1 MAFTIT
7 AIIVSICVIDAYVI
21 GHWTCNTNITP
32 LKDKKTSFAIAKVIA
47 FIIAFALVA
56 LCWVLFTHQ
65 VFPQWLTGVGSQPSL
80 AGTAN
85 KQDMRDRFIV
95 LLMFPFLV
103 AGVAMGVIYAT
114 KYILTFIECK
124 HTGCKIGTISEHRKS
139 DIFENSVFAGAGA
152 SVLTIILCVLAMAI
166 TPAPGGEFIYA
177 FDRLDY
183 KQVITT
189 NKTYDEKVLYENDK
203 DINVDVYNWRDPK
216 WVNIATITTIKQ
228 LPTADT
234 NQYRVSKGYDTL
246 KISDIWFTESHNMSG
261 EIPKGLEDKA
271 VIKITKVTLVSENV
285 SFHDGTNT
293 DVIRSKQDL
302 KRIHI
307 EYEVT
312 NIDELRAGV
321 QNKEELKQFI
331 GGE

>member
-1 MAFTIT
+1 MAFTLT
-7 AIIVSICVIDAYVI
+7 AIIVSICVIDTYVI
-21 GHWTCNTNITP
+21 GHWVCNTNITP
-32 LKDKKTSFAIAKVIA
+32 IKDKKTSFAITKVIA
-47 FIIAFALVA
+47 FIVAFALVG
-56 LCWVLFTHQ
+56 LCWFLFTHQ

-80 AGTAN
+80 ADAAN
-85 KQDMRDRFIV
+85 KQDMGDRFIT

-114 KYILTFIECK
+114 QYILTYIECK
-124 HTGCKIGTISEHRKS
+124 HTGRKIGTISEHRKS

-152 SVLTIILCVLAMAI
+152 SVLTIILCVLAM
-166 TPAPGGEFIYA
+166 TSKPGGELRYA
-177 FDRLDY
+177 FDGLNY
-183 KQVITT
+183 QQVITT

-203 DINVDVYNWRDPK
+203 DINIEVYNWKDSK
-216 WVNIATITTIKQ
+216 WMNIATITTIKQ

-246 KISDIWFTESHNMSG
+246 KIGDIWFTESHNVSG
-261 EIPKGLEDKA
+261 DIPAGLEDKA
-271 VIKITKVTLVSENV
+271 VIKVTKVTLVSENV

-293 DVIRSKQDL
+293 DVIRSTQDL
-302 KRIHI
+302 KRVHI

-312 NIDELRAGV
+312 NIDELRASI
-321 QNKEELKQFI
+321 QNKEDLKQFI

>member
-21 GHWTCNTNITP
+21 GHWVCNTNITP
-32 LKDKKTSFAIAKVIA
+32 LKDKKTSYTIARVLA
-47 FIIAFALVA
+47 FIVSFALVA
-56 LCWVLFTHQ
+56 LCWFLFTHQ

-80 AGTAN
+80 ADAAN
-85 KQDMRDRFIV
+85 KQDVGDRFIV
-95 LLMFPFLV
+95 LLMFPFMV
-103 AGVAMGVIYAT
+103 AGLAMGVIYAT
-114 KYILTFIECK
+114 QHILTFIECK
-124 HTGCKIGTISEHRKS
+124 HTGRKIGTISEHRKS
-139 DIFENSVFAGAGA
+139 DIFENSVFSGAGA
-152 SVLTIILCVLAMAI
+152 AVLTIILCILAL
-166 TPAPGGEFIYA
+166 TSKPGGAFRYA
-177 FDRLDY
+177 FDGLNY
-183 KQVITT
+183 HQVITV

-203 DINVDVYNWRDPK
+203 DINVEVYNWRDPK
-216 WVNIATITTIKQ
+216 WVNIATITAIKQ

-234 NQYRVSKGYDTL
+234 NQYRASKGYDTL
-246 KISDIWFTESHNMSG
+246 KIGDIWFTELHSVSG
-261 EIPKGLEDKA
+261 NIPEGLEDKA

-293 DVIRSKQDL
+293 DIVRSTGNI
-302 KRIHI
+302 KRVHI

-312 NIDELRAGV
+312 NIDELRAST

>member
-1 MAFTIT
+1 MAFTLT
-7 AIIVSICVIDAYVI
+7 AIIVSICLIDTYVI
-21 GHWTCNTNITP
+21 GHWVCNTNITP
-32 LKDKKTSFAIAKVIA
+32 IKDKKTSFAITEVIA
-47 FIIAFALVA
+47 FIVAFALVG
-56 LCWVLFTHQ
+56 LCWFLFTHQ

-80 AGTAN
+80 ADAAN
-85 KQDMRDRFIV
+85 KQDMGDRFIT

-114 KYILTFIECK
+114 QYILTYIECK
-124 HTGCKIGTISEHRKS
+124 HTGRKIGTISEHRKS

-152 SVLTIILCVLAMAI
+152 SVLTIILCVVAM
-166 TPAPGGEFIYA
+166 TSKPGGELRYA
-177 FDRLDY
+177 FDGLNY
-183 KQVITT
+183 HQVITT

-203 DINVDVYNWRDPK
+203 DIDIDVYNWRDSK
-216 WVNIATITTIKQ
+216 WMAVSDITTIKQ
-228 LPTADT
+228 LPTANT

-246 KISDIWFTESHNMSG
+246 KIGDIWFTELHNVSG
-261 EIPKGLEDKA
+261 DIPEGLEDKA

-293 DVIRSKQDL
+293 DIVRSTQDL

-312 NIDELRAGV
+312 NINELRAST
-321 QNKEELKQFI
+321 QNKEDLKQFI
-331 GGE
+331 NGK

>member
-21 GHWTCNTNITP
+21 GHWVCNTNVTP
-32 LKDKKTSFAIAKVIA
+32 IKNKKTSFVITKVIA
-47 FIIAFALVA
+47 FIVAFALVG
-56 LCWVLFTHQ
+56 LCWFLFTHQ

-80 AGTAN
+80 ADAAN
-85 KQDMRDRFIV
+85 KQDMGDRLITM
-95 LLMFPFLV
+95 LMFPFLI

-114 KYILTFIECK
+114 QYILTYIECK
-124 HTGCKIGTISEHRKS
+124 HTGRKIGTISERRKS

-152 SVLTIILCVLAMAI
+152 SVLTIILCVLSMMSK
-166 TPAPGGEFIYA
+166 PGGELRYA
-177 FDRLDY
+177 FDGLNY
-183 KQVITT
+183 HQVITV

-203 DINVDVYNWRDPK
+203 DINVEVYNWRDSK
-216 WVNIATITTIKQ
+216 WIAITDITTIKQ
-228 LPTADT
+228 LPTANT
-234 NQYRVSKGYDTL
+234 NQYRASKGYDTL
-246 KISDIWFTESHNMSG
+246 KIGEIWFTELHSVSG
-261 EIPKGLEDKA
+261 DIPEGLEDKA

-285 SFHDGTNT
+285 SFRDGTNT
-293 DVIRSKQDL
+293 DIVRSTGDI

-312 NIDELRAGV
+312 NIDELRAST

>member
-1 MAFTIT
+1 MAFTLT

-21 GHWTCNTNITP
+21 GDWACNTTITP
-32 LKDKKTSFAIAKVIA
+32 LKEKKTSYVIAQVIA
-47 FIIAFALVA
+47 FVLAFALVV
-56 LCWVLFTHQ
+56 LCLFLFTRQ

-80 AGTAN
+80 ADTAN
-85 KQDMRDRFIV
+85 KQDMGDRFIV
-95 LLMFPFLV
+95 LITFPFVV
-103 AGVAMGVIYAT
+103 AALAMGVIYAT
-114 KYILTFIECK
+114 RYILTYIECK

-152 SVLTIILCVLAMAI
+152 SVLTIILCVFAL
-166 TPAPGGEFIYA
+166 TSKPGGAFRYA
-177 FDRLDY
+177 FDGLNY
-183 KQVITT
+183 YQVITT

-203 DINVDVYNWRDPK
+203 DINVEVYNWRDSK
-216 WVNIATITTIKQ
+216 WMNVATITTIKQ
-228 LPTADT
+228 LPAADT
-234 NQYRVSKGYDTL
+234 NQYRASKGYDTL
-246 KISDIWFTESHNMSG
+246 KIGDIWFTESHNISG
-261 EIPKGLEDKA
+261 DIPEGLEDKA

-285 SFHDGTNT
+285 SFRDGTNT
-293 DVIRSKQDL
+293 DVVRSTGDI

>member
-1 MAFTIT
+1 MAFTLT

-21 GHWTCNTNITP
+21 GHWACNTNIAP
-32 LKDKKTSFAIAKVIA
+32 IKDKKTSFAIAKVIA
-47 FIIAFALVA
+47 FIVAFALVG
-56 LCWVLFTHQ
+56 LCWFLFTHQ
-65 VFPQWLTGVGSQPSL
+65 VFPQWLTGVGSHPSM
-80 AGTAN
+80 AEAAN
-85 KQDMRDRFIV
+85 KQDMRDRFIT

-114 KYILTFIECK
+114 QYILTYIECK
-124 HTGCKIGTISEHRKS
+124 HTGRKIGTISEHRKS

-152 SVLTIILCVLAMAI
+152 SVLAIILCVLAM
-166 TPAPGGEFIYA
+166 TSKPGGAYRYA
-177 FDRLDY
+177 FDGLNY
-183 KQVITT
+183 YQVINT
-189 NKTYDEKVLYENDK
+189 NKTYGEKVLYENDK
-203 DINVDVYNWRDPK
+203 DINVDVYDWRDPK

-234 NQYRVSKGYDTL
+234 NQYRVSKGYDML
-246 KISDIWFTESHNMSG
+246 KIGDIWFTENHNLSG
-261 EIPKGLEDKA
+261 DIPEGLEDKA
-271 VIKITKVTLVSENV
+271 VIKITKVTLASENV

-293 DVIRSKQDL
+293 DVIRSTQDL

-312 NIDELRAGV
+312 NIDELRAST

>member
-1 MAFTIT
+1 MAFTLT
-7 AIIVSICVIDAYVI
+7 AIIVSICLIDAYVI
-21 GHWTCNTNITP
+21 GHWSCNTDITP
-32 LKDKKTSFAIAKVIA
+32 IKDKKTSFAIARVIA
-47 FIIAFALVA
+47 FVIAFALVA
-56 LCWVLFTHQ
+56 LCWFLFTHQ

-80 AGTAN
+80 ADAAN
-85 KQDMRDRFIV
+85 KQDVGDRFIV
-95 LLMFPFLV
+95 LLMFPFMV
-103 AGVAMGVIYAT
+103 AGLAMGVIYAT
-114 KYILTFIECK
+114 QYILTYIEYK
-124 HTGCKIGTISEHRKS
+124 HTGHKLGTISERRKS
-139 DIFENSVFAGAGA
+139 DIFENSVFSGAGA
-152 SVLTIILCVLAMAI
+152 AVLTIILCIVAL
-166 TPAPGGEFIYA
+166 TSKPGGAFRYA
-177 FDRLDY
+177 FDGLSY
-183 KQVITT
+183 HQVITT

-271 VIKITKVTLVSENV
+271 VIKITKVTLASENV

-293 DVIRSKQDL
+293 DVIRSTQDL

-312 NIDELRAGV
+312 NIDELRAST

-331 GGE
+331 ESK

>member
-21 GHWTCNTNITP
+21 GHWACNTNITP

-80 AGTAN
+80 ADTAN
-85 KQDMRDRFIV
+85 KQDMGDRFIV
-95 LLMFPFLV
+95 LLMFPFVV
-103 AGVAMGVIYAT
+103 AGLAMGVIYAT
-114 KYILTFIECK
+114 QYILTYIECK
-124 HTGCKIGTISEHRKS
+124 HTGRKLGTISERRKS

-152 SVLTIILCVLAMAI
+152 SVLTIILCFLAM
-166 TPAPGGEFIYA
+166 TSTPGGELRYA
-177 FDRLDY
+177 FDGLDY

-203 DINVDVYNWRDPK
+203 DINVDVYNWRDSK
-216 WVNIATITTIKQ
+216 WVNVADITTIKQ
-228 LPTADT
+228 LPRANT
-234 NQYRVSKGYDTL
+234 NQYRASKGYDTL
-246 KISDIWFTESHNMSG
+246 KIGDIWFTESHNISG
-261 EIPKGLEDKA
+261 DIPEGLEDKA

-285 SFHDGTNT
+285 SFRDGTNT
-293 DVIRSKQDL
+293 DIVRSTQDL

-312 NIDELRAGV
+312 NIDELRAST
-321 QNKEELKQFI
+321 QNKEDLKQFI